1 MMDGPRDTPLH
12 YGLNGEQQ
20 LLKDSV
26 RRLLDARSPVSAL
39 RARRDQAEPS
49 GFSGALWAEA
59 VELGW
64 GGILIPEALGGVQ
77 LGFAAAALVAEECGR
92 TLAAL
97 PFLSSAVLAVTAL
110 LQCGSERQQRELLPR
125 IATGECLCALAVDER
140 ARHAPMKIDTFAVPE
155 HGGYRLRGAKIFV
168 LDGSVAHHLIVS
180 ARIGSPE
187 QGVEAPLGLFL
198 LDATDTRVEIDP
210 TRTMDSRSAADIRF
224 LDVCLGK
231 ESLLGGTVQG
241 AAALERTLDAARA
254 LLAAELVGMGRE
266 CLRRTVEYLG
276 ERRQFG
282 RRIGEFQALQHRL
295 AHLFCELELAT
306 SLVRAASAALETPEG
321 DPRVLVSAAKAKCA
335 EAALLAASEAVQM
348 HGGIGMTDELDIGL
362 FVKRIRCASET
373 FGDIAYHRD
382 RLATLHGF

>member
-1 MMDGPRDTPLH
+1 MDGTRDMPLH
-12 YGLNGEQQ
+12 YGLTAEQQ
-20 LLKDSV
+20 LLRDSV

-39 RARRDQAEPS
+39 RARRDQAGPG

-64 GGILIPEALGGVQ
+64 SGILIPEALGGVQ
-77 LGFAAAALVAEECGR
+77 LGFTAAALIAEECGR

-110 LQCGSERQQRELLPR
+110 LQCGSQPQQRALLPR
-125 IATGECLCALAVDER
+125 IATGECLLALAVDER
-140 ARHAPMKIDTFAVPE
+140 ARHAPQKIDTFAVPE
-155 HGGYRLRGAKIFV
+155 HGGYRLRGEKIFV

-180 ARIGSPE
+180 ARVGSAE
-187 QGVEAPLGLFL
+187 QGAEAPIGLFL
-198 LDATDTRVEIDP
+198 LDVTDARIEIDA
-210 TRTMDSRSAADIRF
+210 TSTMDSRSAADIRF
-224 LDVCLGK
+224 LDVRLGQ
-231 ESLLGGTVQG
+231 ESLLGGGTGQG

-295 AHLFCELELAT
+295 AHLYCELELAT
-306 SLVRAASAALETPEG
+306 SLVRAASAALETPAA

-373 FGDIAYHRD
+373 FGDIAFHRD